1 MSLPDGFPREVAA
14 FACDLDRTL
23 IGEDAILSDRTVA
36 AIRGVRDRGVP
47 FVVVT
52 GRMLRSVRPYLE
64 RAGITDPVVC
74 YQGAL
79 VADGG
84 TGAFLHHL
92 PIPLDLAREA
102 LAAFAAER
110 VHVNCYVGDELYVE
124 ELNEHARRYAGF
136 QHIPVTPVGP
146 LAEWLEEPPTK
157 IVAVDDPPRIAE
169 LAQRFRGLFR
179 ERLFV
184 TTSLPI
190 FLELAHPS
198 VSKGS
203 GMQLVG
209 DRLGVDA
216 SGAVAFGDGENDV
229 ELLEWAG
236 FGIAVADAHP
246 RLKAVADWTCPG
258 PNEAGV
264 ASVLEAYLER
274 PTR

>member
-1 MSLPDGFPREVAA
+1 MF
-14 FACDLDRTL
+14 
-23 IGEDAILSDRTVA
+23 
-36 AIRGVRDRGVP
+36 
-47 FVVVT
+47 
-52 GRMLRSVRPYLE
+52 RSVRPYLE
-64 RAGITDPVVC
+64 RAGIEDPVVC

-79 VADGG
+79 VADGANG
-84 TGAFLHHL
+84 SFLHHV

-102 LAAFAAER
+102 LEAFSAEG

-124 ELNEHARRYAGF
+124 ELNAYARRYADF
-136 QHIPVTPVGP
+136 QDIPVTPVGP

-157 IVAVDDPPRIAE
+157 LVAVDDAARIAE
-169 LAQRFRGLFR
+169 LAERFRGLFG

-203 GMQLVG
+203 GMQFVAE
-209 DRLGVDA
+209 RLGFEA
-216 SGAVAFGDGENDV
+216 EQTVAFGDGENDV

-236 FGIAVADAHP
+236 YGIAVADAHP

-258 PNEAGV
+258 PSEAGV
-264 ASVLEAYLER
+264 ASVLEAYLHSR
-274 PTR
+274 A